1 MTGLLYKDFVA
12 IRGKIYAL
20 CAVAALVLGFLAR
33 LLIRDDATE
42 YLLVMYL
49 IILVFVLYV
58 LINNKI
64 ETDLMQVD
72 EAKKQKQ
79 YSISLPITKKQY
91 VAAKY
96 VFMLLVFYLVQS
108 FVTLFC
114 YILAADC
121 LTTLCAQLVSIIMT
135 ILPMITTLMMVVSAI
150 ELPFF
155 IGVGYKKGSL
165 LKQGLLEA
173 AFVVGMIYLLF
184 GNLKIF
190 EKISLVG
197 FVSWI
202 ENHQVVVNALHIFTP
217 VIGLAVYYISYRIS
231 CALYE
236 RRELNDD

>member
-96 VFMLLVFYLVQS
+96 VFMLLVFYIVQS

-114 YILAADC
+114 YIIAVDC
-121 LTTLCAQLVSIIMT
+121 VTTLCVQLASSIMT

-173 AFVVGMIYLLF
+173 AFVVGIIYLLF
-184 GNLKIF
+184 GDLKIF
-190 EKISLVG
+190 DNVSLYV
-197 FVSWI
+197 FVTWI
-202 ENHQVVVNALHIFTP
+202 ENHQVVVNALHIFAP
-217 VIGLAVYYISYRIS
+217 VIGLAIYYISYRIS

>member
-1 MTGLLYKDFVA
+1 MTGLLYEDFVA

-20 CAVAALVLGFLAR
+20 CAVVALVLGFLAR

-114 YILAADC
+114 YIIAMDC
-121 LTTLCAQLVSIIMT
+121 VTTLCVQLASSIMT

-155 IGVGYKKGSL
+155 IGVGYKKGRL

-173 AFVVGMIYLLF
+173 AFFVGIIYLLF
-184 GNLKIF
+184 GDLKIF
-190 EKISLVG
+190 DNVSLYV
-197 FVSWI
+197 FVTWI
-202 ENHQVVVNALHIFTP
+202 ENHQVVVNALHIFAP

>member
-12 IRGKIYAL
+12 IRGKVYAL
-20 CAVAALVLGFLAR
+20 CAVAALVLGFVAR
-33 LLIRDDATE
+33 LLIRDDTIE
-42 YLLVMYL
+42 YLLVMWL

-72 EAKKQKQ
+72 ETKKQKQ
-79 YSISLPITKKQY
+79 YCISLPITKKQY

-96 VFMLLVFYLVQS
+96 VFMLLVFYIVQS

-114 YILAADC
+114 YIIAVDC
-121 LTTLCAQLVSIIMT
+121 VTTLCAQLVSIIMT
-135 ILPMITTLMMVVSAI
+135 ILPIITTIMMVVTAI

-165 LKQGLLEA
+165 LKQGLLEVV
-173 AFVVGMIYLLF
+173 FVVGIIYLLF
-184 GNLKIF
+184 GDLRIF
-190 EKISLVG
+190 DNVSLYV
-197 FVSWI
+197 FVAWI
-202 ENHQVVVNALHIFTP
+202 EKHQVVVNALHIFTP

>member
-1 MTGLLYKDFVA
+1 MTGLVYKDFVA

-20 CAVAALVLGFLAR
+20 CAVAALVVGFLAR

-96 VFMLLVFYLVQS
+96 VFMLLVFYIVQS

-114 YILAADC
+114 YIIAVDC
-121 LTTLCAQLVSIIMT
+121 VTTLCAQLVSIIMT
-135 ILPMITTLMMVVSAI
+135 ILPIITTIMMVVTAI

-173 AFVVGMIYLLF
+173 AFVVGIIYLLF
-184 GNLKIF
+184 GDLKIF
-190 EKISLVG
+190 DNVSLYV
-197 FVSWI
+197 FVTWI
-202 ENHQVVVNALHIFTP
+202 EKHQVVVNALHIFTP

>member
-12 IRGKIYAL
+12 IRGKVYAL
-20 CAVAALVLGFLAR
+20 CAVAALVLGFVAR
-33 LLIRDDATE
+33 LLIRDDTIE
-42 YLLVMYL
+42 YLLVMWL
-49 IILVFVLYV
+49 IILVFVLYT

-72 EAKKQKQ
+72 ETKKQKQ
-79 YSISLPITKKQY
+79 YCISLPITKKQY

-114 YILAADC
+114 YIIAMDC
-121 LTTLCAQLVSIIMT
+121 VTTLCVQLASSIMT

-165 LKQGLLEA
+165 LKQGILEA
-173 AFVVGMIYLLF
+173 AFVVGIIYLLF
-184 GNLKIF
+184 GDLKIF
-190 EKISLVG
+190 DNVSLYV
-197 FVSWI
+197 FVTWI

-217 VIGLAVYYISYRIS
+217 VIGLAIYYISYRIS

>member
-20 CAVAALVLGFLAR
+20 CAVAALVLGFVAR
-33 LLIRDDATE
+33 LLIRDDTIE
-42 YLLVMYL
+42 YLLVMWL
-49 IILVFVLYV
+49 IILVFVLYT
-58 LINNKI
+58 LINNKV

-72 EAKKQKQ
+72 ETKKQKQ
-79 YSISLPITKKQY
+79 YCISLPITKKQY

-96 VFMLLVFYLVQS
+96 VFMLLVFYIVQS

-114 YILAADC
+114 YIIAVDC
-121 LTTLCAQLVSIIMT
+121 VTTLCAQLVSIIMT
-135 ILPMITTLMMVVSAI
+135 ILPIITTIMMVVTAI

-165 LKQGLLEA
+165 LKQGLLEVV
-173 AFVVGMIYLLF
+173 FVVGIIYLLF
-184 GNLKIF
+184 GDLRIF
-190 EKISLVG
+190 DNVSLYV
-197 FVSWI
+197 FVAWI
-202 ENHQVVVNALHIFTP
+202 EKHQVVVNALHIFTP

>member
-96 VFMLLVFYLVQS
+96 VFMLLVFYIVQS

-114 YILAADC
+114 YIIALDC
-121 LTTLCAQLVSIIMT
+121 VTTLCVQLVSIIMT
-135 ILPMITTLMMVVSAI
+135 ILPIITTIMMVVTAI

-165 LKQGLLEA
+165 LKQGLLEVV
-173 AFVVGMIYLLF
+173 FVVGIIYLLF
-184 GNLKIF
+184 GDLRIF
-190 EKISLVG
+190 DNVSLYV
-197 FVSWI
+197 FVAWI
-202 ENHQVVVNALHIFTP
+202 EKHQVVVNALHIFTP

>member
-12 IRGKIYAL
+12 IRGKIYAF

-114 YILAADC
+114 YIIAMDC
-121 LTTLCAQLVSIIMT
+121 VTTLCVQLASSIMT

-173 AFVVGMIYLLF
+173 AFVVGIIYLLF
-184 GNLKIF
+184 GDLKIF
-190 EKISLVG
+190 DNVSLYV
-197 FVSWI
+197 FVTWI
-202 ENHQVVVNALHIFTP
+202 ENHQVVVNALHIFAP
-217 VIGLAVYYISYRIS
+217 VIGLAIYYISYRIS